1 MAQKSR
7 FLQDEFDYMG
17 QPSIVLKSKQEPE
30 VNLAQILKALRIR
43 TVLEVVGV
51 QFCRVRWLNG
61 ADGDDTN
68 VNVNGGAS
76 GLGWAIVCSIR
87 SGIGTGTISRT
98 VLWRR
103 CGRGSRRRRAI
114 SCGRQCLWADALL
127 LYDV

>member
-61 ADGDDTN
+61 ADGDSINTN
-68 VNVNGGAS
+68 VNVNAGGKRV
-76 GLGWAIVCSIR
+76 GLGNCVQHSKWDRDGNNQPNGAVATLRPWLEKAASD
-87 SGIGTGTISRT
+87 
-98 VLWRR
+98 
-103 CGRGSRRRRAI
+103 
-114 SCGRQCLWADALL
+114 QLWAA
-127 LYDV
+127 VPVG

>member
-76 GLGWAIVCSIR
+76 PGGKRVGLGNCVQHSKWDRDGNNQPNGAVATLRPWLEKAASD
-87 SGIGTGTISRT
+87 
-98 VLWRR
+98 
-103 CGRGSRRRRAI
+103 
-114 SCGRQCLWADALL
+114 QLWAA
-127 LYDV
+127 VPVG